1 MRNDIEM
8 HQRGRTQGNDDDD
21 DAQIQ
26 TPSESKLNKLKSILN
41 SCCHNQSTCQRA
53 CIVTM
58 IVILICVILSGVA
71 FILIEVYIM
80 PFKIDLNRQT
90 TVVSTTSSP
99 STIFYFTIY
108 TTADQNSTF
117 FEDNST
123 NG

>member
-8 HQRGRTQGNDDDD
+8 HQRGRTQRNDD

-26 TPSESKLNKLKSILN
+26 TSSESKLNKLKSILN
-41 SCCHNQSTCQRA
+41 GCCHNQFTCQRA
-53 CIVTM
+53 CIVIM